1 MAKRNSGRKARTR
14 KRSTGGSTATR
25 AEAPETDLAAVKPRP
40 KRTPARERRAAA
52 PDPNAYRAPG
62 SFGERPQPPWHPWP
76 LSEIL
81 IFVGA
86 IGTLVGFARKESGH
100 AVLIAGLAAVMIGT
114 LDFTIREHLSGY
126 RSHTAM
132 LASVPTAI
140 FHGAAALGLFAAG
153 APRVTWVLVPV
164 AIDVPL
170 FWFLFR
176 ALRVR
181 FQDARRERIFQA
193 GRR

>member
-1 MAKRNSGRKARTR
+1 MATPAL
-14 KRSTGGSTATR
+14 
-25 AEAPETDLAAVKPRP
+25 APESELASAQPRS
-40 KRTPARERRAAA
+40 KRTPARERRAAV

-86 IGTLVGFARKESGH
+86 IGTLIGFARKESGH

-132 LASVPTAI
+132 LASVPTAL

-176 ALRVR
+176 TLRAR

>member
-1 MAKRNSGRKARTR
+1 MAKRNSPRRGKTR
-14 KRSTGGSTATR
+14 KRRSGAAGPSAT
-25 AEAPETDLAAVKPRP
+25 APESAASVSTPSKQPRL
-40 KRTPARERRAAA
+40 RASERRAAA

-86 IGTLVGFARKESGH
+86 IGTLVGFARKEHGH
-100 AVLIAGLAAVMIGT
+100 PVLIAGLAAVIIGT
-114 LDFTIREHLSGY
+114 LDFSIREHLSGY
-126 RSHTAM
+126 RAHTAM
-132 LASVPTAI
+132 LASLPTALW
-140 FHGAAALGLFAAG
+140 HGAGALALFAIG

-164 AIDVPL
+164 AIDIPL

-176 ALRVR
+176 ALRAR

-193 GRR
+193 ARR

>member
-1 MAKRNSGRKARTR
+1 MAKRNSGRSGRTR
-14 KRSTGGSTATR
+14 KRRGAKAPSPQVGVEGAVADAP
-25 AEAPETDLAAVKPRP
+25 AEVRP
-40 KRTPARERRAAA
+40 KRTPARERKAAA
-52 PDPNAYRAPG
+52 NPSAYRAPG

-86 IGTLVGFARKESGH
+86 IGSLVGFARRESGH

-126 RSHTAM
+126 RAHTAL
-132 LASVPTAI
+132 LASLPTALL
-140 FHGAAALGLFAAG
+140 HGALALALLAAG
-153 APRVTWVLVPV
+153 APRVTWVLVPL
-164 AIDVPL
+164 ALDVPL

-176 ALRVR
+176 VLRAR

-193 GRR
+193 ARR

>member
-1 MAKRNSGRKARTR
+1 MAKRNSGRRGKAR
-14 KRSTGGSTATR
+14 KRSARSSAPSPAGSPVLDSATA
-25 AEAPETDLAAVKPRP
+25 PSRP
-40 KRTPARERRAAA
+40 KRVPARERRAGA
-52 PDPNAYRAPG
+52 PDPGAYRAPG

-86 IGTLVGFARKESGH
+86 IGTLVGFARREQGH
-100 AVLIAGLAAVMIGT
+100 AVLIAGLAAVVLGT

-126 RSHTAM
+126 RAHTAM
-132 LASVPTAI
+132 LASLPTALW
-140 FHGAAALGLFAAG
+140 HGAAALALFAAG

-164 AIDVPL
+164 AIDIPL

-176 ALRVR
+176 MLRGR

-193 GRR
+193 ARR

>member
-1 MAKRNSGRKARTR
+1 MAKRNSGRRGKTR
-14 KRSTGGSTATR
+14 KRRSGSEVPAQAAAPATQAPTA
-25 AEAPETDLAAVKPRP
+25 APKS
-40 KRTPARERRAAA
+40 KRIPARERRAAA
-52 PDPNAYRAPG
+52 PDPGAYRAPG

-81 IFVGA
+81 IFIGA
-86 IGTLVGFARKESGH
+86 IGTLVGFARKEQGH
-100 AVLIAGLAAVMIGT
+100 ALLIAGLAAVMLGT

-126 RSHTAM
+126 RAHTAM
-132 LASVPTAI
+132 LASLPTALW
-140 FHGAAALGLFAAG
+140 HGAAALGLFAVG

-164 AIDVPL
+164 AIDIPL

-176 ALRVR
+176 TLRAR

>member
-1 MAKRNSGRKARTR
+1 MAKRNSGRKGRAR
-14 KRSTGGSTATR
+14 KRGTGASTPAQALSS
-25 AEAPETDLAAVKPRP
+25 EAQPASLQPRS

-52 PDPNAYRAPG
+52 PDPSAYRAPG
-62 SFGERPQPPWHPWP
+62 SFGERPRPPWHPWP

-86 IGTLVGFARKESGH
+86 IGTLVGFARKEGGH

-132 LASVPTAI
+132 LASIPTAL

-153 APRVTWVLVPV
+153 APRVSWVLVPV

-176 ALRVR
+176 TLRVR